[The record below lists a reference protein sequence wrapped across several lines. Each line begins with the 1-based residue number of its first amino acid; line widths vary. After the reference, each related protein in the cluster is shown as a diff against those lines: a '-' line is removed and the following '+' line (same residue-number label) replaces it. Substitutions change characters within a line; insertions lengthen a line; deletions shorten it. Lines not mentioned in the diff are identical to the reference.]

1 MHKLLF
7 VIILFTGIITIS
19 GCNNN
24 EKQEV
29 TLATIPVIEVKEL
42 SIPIYSEYVGEIYGQ
57 EDIPIS
63 ARVNGFLQSIHFKEG
78 SKVKKGQLLYTIDP
92 ESLIA
97 ASNAMQSK
105 VASAQTQ
112 LAKALSDLNRIRP
125 LAKANAVSKSD
136 LDAAE
141 ATYKAAEANL
151 HAAEANLESSTINLS
166 YTNIKSPISGIIG
179 KTNAKVGEFVGVS
192 PNPII
197 LNTVSKIDTVI
208 VKFYITEAQYLSF
221 AKHLIDKNKR
231 GLKEDT
237 DSTTIELQLADG
249 SIYNQNGSFDF
260 IDRSI
265 DQNTGTILVQASF
278 PNPDML
284 LRPGLYSKLK
294 IKVATIDSALVIPQ
308 RCISELQGEYS
319 VFGVSDSNTVEQ
331 LPIQIEY
338 KTGNIALI
346 SKGLKA
352 GQKIVID
359 ALQNVRPG
367 LKINPNDTTFTFLYS
382 H

>member
-7 VIILFTGIITIS
+7 VIILFTSMITIS
-19 GCNNN
+19 SCNNN
-24 EKQEV
+24 NKQEV
-29 TLATIPVIEVKEL
+29 TVATIPVIKVKEL

-63 ARVNGFLQSIHFKEG
+63 ARVNGFLQSINFKEG

-125 LAKANAVSKSD
+125 LAAANAVSKSD

-151 HAAEANLESSTINLS
+151 HAAEANLESSNINLS

-179 KTNAKVGEFVGVS
+179 KTNAKVGEFVGMS

-208 VKFYITEAQYLSF
+208 VKFYITESQYLSF

-265 DQNTGTILVQASF
+265 DQSTGTILVQASF